1 MPLTALALVL
11 LAALLHAFWNLV
23 IAGARDIQATTA
35 LAIAIGVV
43 VALPF
48 AAARWSVEAQVWP
61 YVAVSAVLEAVYF
74 WLLTTAYGRA
84 EMTLTY
90 PIARGAA
97 PVLVLIVAV
106 LALGGSTSGAQAA
119 GVAMVGGGVVLV
131 RGLKR
136 GARWSDVLFAL
147 LIASVIASYTL
158 VDNQGVRYAD
168 PIAYLF
174 LILAPL
180 AIIAPL
186 FVSWRG
192 GARRLWRA
200 LGRQALAGGLAS
212 MATYALVLTAFTIAS
227 APSVAAVREVG
238 VVFGTI
244 GGAVFLHERVG
255 PARYLGAV
263 VVAIGVVLV
272 VAG

>member
-35 LAIAIGVV
+35 LAIGIGVV

-48 AAARWSVEAQVWP
+48 ALARWSVQPDVWP
-61 YVAVSAVLEAVYF
+61 YVAVSGVLEIVYF

-97 PVLVLIVAV
+97 PVIVLVVSVVVVGEASSV
-106 LALGGSTSGAQAA
+106 AQAA
-119 GVAMVGGGVVLV
+119 GVGLVGGGVILV
-131 RGLKR
+131 RGLKA

-158 VDNQGVRYAD
+158 VDNQGVRHAD
-168 PIAYLF
+168 PITYLA
-174 LILAPL
+174 LILTLPAL
-180 AIIAPL
+180 AGPV
-186 FVSWRG
+186 FVAWRG
-192 GARRLWRA
+192 GTQRLRRA

-212 MATYALVLTAFTIAS
+212 VATYALVLTAFTIAS
-227 APSVAAVREVG
+227 APAVAAVREVG
-238 VVFGTI
+238 VVFATV
-244 GGAVFLHERVG
+244 GGAVFLRERVG
-255 PARYLGAV
+255 QTRYLGAV
-263 VVAIGVVLV
+263 AVALGVALV